1 MKTFIVSAVIAALA
15 ASAEVDCDEYDYST
29 DTESYIHYC
38 LDFAYETA
46 CLYIC
51 EFGICT
57 DEVSNLE
64 AVQCCFKAWYIAEN
78 FRMTSR
84 EDTKSLDADTR
95 IMSAVENY
103 SSREIFDSVTS
114 LRSNNGLLHGET
126 FESSDMIRGEQKPLN
141 DGTGLILG
149 IVASLA
155 ALIALAFLI

>member
-1 MKTFIVSAVIAALA
+1 
-15 ASAEVDCDEYDYST
+15 
-29 DTESYIHYC
+29 
-38 LDFAYETA
+38 
-46 CLYIC
+46 
-51 EFGICT
+51 
-57 DEVSNLE
+57 
-64 AVQCCFKAWYIAEN
+64 
-78 FRMTSR
+78 MTTR
-84 EDTKSLDADTR
+84 DATKSLDADTR

-114 LRSNNGLLHGET
+114 LRSNNGLLHEET